1 MICFGCKHN
10 DHQMIHEM
18 EKKSTEY
25 TPKYDSQNENHCVG
39 NRNRKNYS
47 KLVYKWGTINDP
59 SAHKSK
65 TLK

>member
-39 NRNRKNYS
+39 NRNRK
-47 KLVYKWGTINDP
+47 I
-59 SAHKSK
+59 
-65 TLK
+65 TLN